1 MSQTQE
7 KKGLGRKVQAFGS
20 FLSSMIMPNIGA
32 FIAWGFIAAIFIKNG
47 WFPNKD
53 LAQLAGPMITYLI
66 PLLIAFSGGRLIHG
80 LRGGIIAATATMG
93 VIVALP
99 DTPMLL
105 GAMIMGPLVGWL
117 MKKVDQFVQPRTPQ
131 GFEMLFNNFSAG
143 ILGFIMTILGFEI
156 LAPIMKFI
164 MHILSVA
171 VEFLVHL
178 HMLPIVSIIVEPAK
192 ILFLNNAINHGV
204 FTPLGSDQ
212 AAHAGQSILFTI
224 ESNPGPGLGILL
236 AYMIFGKGTAKAT
249 SDGAGII
256 HFLGGIHEIYFPYV
270 LMRPLLFLAVILGG
284 MTGVATYQATGFGF
298 RSPASPGSFIVYCL
312 NAPKGEFLHMLLGVF
327 LATLVSFVVAA
338 LIMKFTKEP
347 KQDLEAAT
355 AQMEATKGKKSNVSS
370 KLTASDKE
378 STETSKQTAG
388 ATGATAATASQ
399 ASSSESE
406 DDSEQLLDNYNTED
420 VDAHDYSGVNHV
432 IFACDA
438 GMGSS
443 AMGASMLRNKFK
455 KAGITDV
462 NVTNTAI
469 NQLPNDAQLVI
480 TQKTLTDRAIKQVP
494 NAIHISVDNFLNSP
508 RYEELLNNL
517 KKED

>member
-1 MSQTQE
+1 MAQTQE
-7 KKGLGRKVQAFGS
+7 KKGFGRKVQAFGS

-32 FIAWGFIAAIFIKNG
+32 FIAWGFIAAIFIDNG
-47 WFPNKD
+47 WLPNKD
-53 LAQLAGPMITYLI
+53 LAQLADPMIKFLI

-80 LRGGIIAATATMG
+80 LRGGIIAATSTMG

-117 MKKVDQFVQPRTPQ
+117 MKKTDEIVQPRTPQ

-143 ILGFIMTILGFEI
+143 ILGFIMTILSFEI

-171 VEFLVHL
+171 VEALVHAHL
-178 HMLPIVSIIVEPAK
+178 LPIVSIIVEPAK
-192 ILFLNNAINHGV
+192 IVFLNNAINHGV
-204 FTPLGSDQ
+204 FTPLGADQ
-212 AAHAGQSILFTI
+212 AATAGQSILYAI
-224 ESNPGPGLGILL
+224 ESNPGPGFGVLL

-249 SDGAGII
+249 SYGAGII

-270 LMRPLLFLAVILGG
+270 LMRPMLFISVILGG

-298 RSPASPGSFIVYCL
+298 KSPASPGSFIVYCI
-312 NAPKGEFLHMLLGVF
+312 NAPRGEFLHMLLGVV
-327 LATLVSFVVAA
+327 LATLVSFAVSAII
-338 LIMKFTKEP
+338 LKFTKEP

-355 AQMEATKGKKSNVSS
+355 AQMEATKGKKSSVSS
-370 KLTASDKE
+370 KLSNKENNQQAS
-378 STETSKQTAG
+378 TTGATAG
-388 ATGATAATASQ
+388 ATSTEESNN
-399 ASSSESE
+399 SE
-406 DDSEQLLDNYNTED
+406 DDADQLLDNYNTED
-420 VDAHDYSGVNHV
+420 VDAHDYSNVNHV

-455 KAGITDV
+455 KAGISDV

-517 KKED
+517 KKEEQ

>member
-1 MSQTQE
+1 MAQTQE
-7 KKGLGRKVQAFGS
+7 KKGFGRKVQAFGS

-32 FIAWGFIAAIFIKNG
+32 FIAWGFIAAIFIDNG
-47 WFPNKD
+47 WLPNKD
-53 LAQLAGPMITYLI
+53 LAQLADPMIKFLI

-80 LRGGIIAATATMG
+80 LRGGIIAATSTMG

-117 MKKVDQFVQPRTPQ
+117 MKKTDEIVQPRTPQ

-143 ILGFIMTILGFEI
+143 ILGFIMTILSFEI

-171 VEFLVHL
+171 VEALVHAHL
-178 HMLPIVSIIVEPAK
+178 LPIVSIIVEPAK
-192 ILFLNNAINHGV
+192 IVFLNNAINHGV
-204 FTPLGSDQ
+204 FTPLGADQ
-212 AAHAGQSILFTI
+212 AATAGQSILYAI
-224 ESNPGPGLGILL
+224 ESNPGPGFGVLL

-249 SDGAGII
+249 SYGAGII

-270 LMRPLLFLAVILGG
+270 LMRPMLFISVILGG

-298 RSPASPGSFIVYCL
+298 KSPASPGSFIVYCI
-312 NAPKGEFLHMLLGVF
+312 NAPRGEFLHMLLGVV
-327 LATLVSFVVAA
+327 LATLVSFAVSAII
-338 LIMKFTKEP
+338 LKFTKEP

-355 AQMEATKGKKSNVSS
+355 AQMEATKGKKSSVSS
-370 KLTASDKE
+370 KLSSKENNQQAS
-378 STETSKQTAG
+378 TTGATAG
-388 ATGATAATASQ
+388 ATSTEESNN
-399 ASSSESE
+399 SE
-406 DDSEQLLDNYNTED
+406 DDADQLLDNYNTED
-420 VDAHDYSGVNHV
+420 VDAHDYSNVNHV

-455 KAGITDV
+455 KAGISDV

-517 KKED
+517 KKEQ

>member
-1 MSQTQE
+1 MAQTQE
-7 KKGLGRKVQAFGS
+7 KKGFGRKVQAFGS

-32 FIAWGFIAAIFIKNG
+32 FIAWGFIAAIFIDNG
-47 WFPNKD
+47 WLPNKD
-53 LAQLAGPMITYLI
+53 LAQLADPMIKFLI

-80 LRGGIIAATATMG
+80 LRGGIIAATSTMG

-117 MKKVDQFVQPRTPQ
+117 MKKTDEIIQPRTPQ

-143 ILGFIMTILGFEI
+143 ILGFIMTILSFEI

-171 VEFLVHL
+171 VEALVHAHL
-178 HMLPIVSIIVEPAK
+178 LPIVSIIVEPAK
-192 ILFLNNAINHGV
+192 IVFLNNAINHGV
-204 FTPLGSDQ
+204 FTPLGADQ
-212 AAHAGQSILFTI
+212 AATAGQSVLYAI
-224 ESNPGPGLGILL
+224 ESNPGPGFGVLL

-249 SDGAGII
+249 SYGAGII

-270 LMRPLLFLAVILGG
+270 LMRPMLFISVILGG

-298 RSPASPGSFIVYCL
+298 KSPASPGSFIVYCI
-312 NAPKGEFLHMLLGVF
+312 NAPRGEFLHMLLGVV
-327 LATLVSFVVAA
+327 LATLVSFAVSAII
-338 LIMKFTKEP
+338 LKFTKEP
-347 KQDLEAAT
+347 KQDLESAT
-355 AQMEATKGKKSNVSS
+355 AQMEATKGKKSSVSS
-370 KLTASDKE
+370 KLSSKENNQEASA
-378 STETSKQTAG
+378 TAG
-388 ATGATAATASQ
+388 ATSTE
-399 ASSSESE
+399 ESNNTE
-406 DDSEQLLDNYNTED
+406 DDAYQLLDNYNTED
-420 VDAHDYSGVNHV
+420 VDAHDYSNVNHV

-455 KAGITDV
+455 KAGISDV

-517 KKED
+517 KKEEQ

>member
-1 MSQTQE
+1 MAQAEAQE
-7 KKGLGRKVQAFGS
+7 KKGFSRKIQAFGS

-32 FIAWGFIAAIFIKNG
+32 FIAWGFIAAIFIDNG
-47 WFPNKD
+47 WFPNKQ
-53 LAQLAGPMITYLI
+53 LSQLAGPMITYLI

-80 LRGGIIAATATMG
+80 LRGGIIAATSTMG

-117 MKKVDQFVQPRTPQ
+117 MKKTDEIIQPRTPQ

-143 ILGFIMTILGFEI
+143 ILGFIMTILSFEL
-156 LAPIMKFI
+156 LAPLMKFI

-178 HMLPIVSIIVEPAK
+178 HLLPIVSIIVEPAK
-192 ILFLNNAINHGV
+192 IVFLNNAINHGV
-204 FTPLGSDQ
+204 FTPLGADQ
-212 AAHAGQSILFTI
+212 VTHAGQSILFTI

-236 AYMIFGKGTAKAT
+236 AYMLFGKGTAKAT
-249 SDGAGII
+249 SYGAGII

-298 RSPASPGSFIVYCL
+298 KSPASPGSFIVYCL
-312 NAPKGEFLHMLLGVF
+312 NAPRGEFLHMLLGVV
-327 LATLVSFVVAA
+327 LATLVSFIVAA

-355 AQMEATKGKKSNVSS
+355 AQMESTKGKKSNVSS
-370 KLTASDKE
+370 KLTGKTTGSGAANTTTQSPNKEDKSE
-378 STETSKQTAG
+378 SNE
-388 ATGATAATASQ
+388 
-399 ASSSESE
+399 SSE
-406 DDSEQLLDNYNTED
+406 EQLLDNYNTED
-420 VDAHDYSGVNHV
+420 VNAHDYSKINHV

-455 KAGITDV
+455 KAGLTDI

-480 TQKTLTDRAIKQVP
+480 TQKTLTDRAIKQTP

-508 RYEELLNNL
+508 RYEELLNSL
-517 KKED
+517 KKDQNKD

>member
-1 MSQTQE
+1 M
-7 KKGLGRKVQAFGS
+7 
-20 FLSSMIMPNIGA
+20 
-32 FIAWGFIAAIFIKNG
+32 
-47 WFPNKD
+47 
-53 LAQLAGPMITYLI
+53 
-66 PLLIAFSGGRLIHG
+66 
-80 LRGGIIAATATMG
+80 
-93 VIVALP
+93 
-99 DTPMLL
+99 
-105 GAMIMGPLVGWL
+105 
-117 MKKVDQFVQPRTPQ
+117 
-131 GFEMLFNNFSAG
+131 
-143 ILGFIMTILGFEI
+143 
-156 LAPIMKFI
+156 
-164 MHILSVA
+164 
-171 VEFLVHL
+171 
-178 HMLPIVSIIVEPAK
+178 
-192 ILFLNNAINHGV
+192 
-204 FTPLGSDQ
+204 
-212 AAHAGQSILFTI
+212 
-224 ESNPGPGLGILL
+224 
-236 AYMIFGKGTAKAT
+236 
-249 SDGAGII
+249 
-256 HFLGGIHEIYFPYV
+256 
-270 LMRPLLFLAVILGG
+270 
-284 MTGVATYQATGFGF
+284 
-298 RSPASPGSFIVYCL
+298 
-312 NAPKGEFLHMLLGVF
+312 
-327 LATLVSFVVAA
+327 
-338 LIMKFTKEP
+338 
-347 KQDLEAAT
+347 
-355 AQMEATKGKKSNVSS
+355 SS

-517 KKED
+517 KKKTNLNIRKWRTPPCY

>member
-249 SDGAGII
+249 SYGAGII

-327 LATLVSFVVAA
+327 LATLVSFIVAA

>member
-249 SDGAGII
+249 SYGAGII

-270 LMRPLLFLAVILGG
+270 LMRPLLFIAVILGG

-298 RSPASPGSFIVYCL
+298 KSPASPGSFIVYCL
-312 NAPKGEFLHMLLGVF
+312 NAPKGEFLHMVLGVF
-327 LATLVSFVVAA
+327 LAALISFVVAT
-338 LIMKFTKEP
+338 LIMK
-347 KQDLEAAT
+347 
-355 AQMEATKGKKSNVSS
+355 
-370 KLTASDKE
+370 LT
-378 STETSKQTAG
+378 
-388 ATGATAATASQ
+388 
-399 ASSSESE
+399 
-406 DDSEQLLDNYNTED
+406 Y
-420 VDAHDYSGVNHV
+420 V
-432 IFACDA
+432 IF
-438 GMGSS
+438 
-443 AMGASMLRNKFK
+443 K
-455 KAGITDV
+455 I
-462 NVTNTAI
+462 
-469 NQLPNDAQLVI
+469 
-480 TQKTLTDRAIKQVP
+480 
-494 NAIHISVDNFLNSP
+494 
-508 RYEELLNNL
+508 
-517 KKED
+517 

>member
-1 MSQTQE
+1 MAQTQE
-7 KKGLGRKVQAFGS
+7 KKGFGRKVQAFGS

-32 FIAWGFIAAIFIKNG
+32 FIAWGFIAAIFIDNG
-47 WFPNKD
+47 WLPNKD
-53 LAQLAGPMITYLI
+53 LAQLADPMIKFLI

-80 LRGGIIAATATMG
+80 LRGGIIAATSTMG

-117 MKKVDQFVQPRTPQ
+117 MKKTDEIIQPRTPQ

-143 ILGFIMTILGFEI
+143 ILGFIMTILSFEI

-171 VEFLVHL
+171 VEALVHAHL
-178 HMLPIVSIIVEPAK
+178 LPIVSIIVEPAK
-192 ILFLNNAINHGV
+192 IVFLNNAINHGV
-204 FTPLGSDQ
+204 FTPLGADQ
-212 AAHAGQSILFTI
+212 AATAGQSVLYAI
-224 ESNPGPGLGILL
+224 ESNPGPGFGVLL

-249 SDGAGII
+249 SYGAGII

-270 LMRPLLFLAVILGG
+270 LMRPMLFISVILGG

-298 RSPASPGSFIVYCL
+298 KSPASPGSFIVYCI
-312 NAPKGEFLHMLLGVF
+312 NAPRGEFLHMLLGVV
-327 LATLVSFVVAA
+327 LATLVSFAVSAII
-338 LIMKFTKEP
+338 LKFTKEP
-347 KQDLEAAT
+347 KQDLESAT
-355 AQMEATKGKKSNVSS
+355 AQMEATKGKKSSVSS
-370 KLTASDKE
+370 KLSSKENNQEASA
-378 STETSKQTAG
+378 TAG
-388 ATGATAATASQ
+388 ATSTE
-399 ASSSESE
+399 ESNNTE
-406 DDSEQLLDNYNTED
+406 DDADQLLDNYNTED
-420 VDAHDYSGVNHV
+420 VDAHDYSNVNHV

-455 KAGITDV
+455 KAGISDV

-517 KKED
+517 KKEEQ

>member
-1 MSQTQE
+1 MAQAEAQE
-7 KKGLGRKVQAFGS
+7 KKGFSRKIQGFGS

-32 FIAWGFIAAIFIKNG
+32 FIAWGFIAAIFIDNG
-47 WFPNKD
+47 WFPNKQ
-53 LAQLAGPMITYLI
+53 LSQLAGPMITYLI

-80 LRGGIIAATATMG
+80 LRGGIIAATSTMG

-117 MKKVDQFVQPRTPQ
+117 MKKTDEIIQPRTPQ

-143 ILGFIMTILGFEI
+143 ILGFIMTILSFEL
-156 LAPIMKFI
+156 LAPLMKFI

-178 HMLPIVSIIVEPAK
+178 HLLPIVSIIVEPAK
-192 ILFLNNAINHGV
+192 IVFLNNAINHGV
-204 FTPLGSDQ
+204 FTPLGADQ
-212 AAHAGQSILFTI
+212 VTHAGQSILFTI

-236 AYMIFGKGTAKAT
+236 AYMLFGKGTAKAT
-249 SDGAGII
+249 SYGAGII

-298 RSPASPGSFIVYCL
+298 KSPASPGSFIVYCL
-312 NAPKGEFLHMLLGVF
+312 NAPRGEFLHMLLGVV
-327 LATLVSFVVAA
+327 LATLVSFIVAA

-355 AQMEATKGKKSNVSS
+355 AQMESTKGKKSNVSS
-370 KLTASDKE
+370 KLTGKTTGSGAANTTTQSSNKEDKSE
-378 STETSKQTAG
+378 SNE
-388 ATGATAATASQ
+388 
-399 ASSSESE
+399 SSE
-406 DDSEQLLDNYNTED
+406 EQLLDNYNTED
-420 VDAHDYSGVNHV
+420 VNAHDYSKINHV

-455 KAGITDV
+455 KAGLTDI

-469 NQLPNDAQLVI
+469 NQLPSDAQLVI
-480 TQKTLTDRAIKQVP
+480 TQKTLTDRAIKQTP

-508 RYEELLNNL
+508 RYEELLNSL
-517 KKED
+517 KKDKNKD

>member
-1 MSQTQE
+1 MAQTQE
-7 KKGLGRKVQAFGS
+7 KKGFGRKVQAFGS

-32 FIAWGFIAAIFIKNG
+32 FIAWGFIAAIFIDNG
-47 WFPNKD
+47 WLPNKD
-53 LAQLAGPMITYLI
+53 LAQLADPMIKFLI

-80 LRGGIIAATATMG
+80 LRGGIIAATSTMG

-99 DTPMLL
+99 DTPKLL

-117 MKKVDQFVQPRTPQ
+117 MKKTDEIVQPRTPQ

-143 ILGFIMTILGFEI
+143 ILGFIMTILSFEI

-171 VEFLVHL
+171 VEALVHAHL
-178 HMLPIVSIIVEPAK
+178 LPIVSIIVEPAK
-192 ILFLNNAINHGV
+192 IVFLNNAINHGV
-204 FTPLGSDQ
+204 FTPLGADQ
-212 AAHAGQSILFTI
+212 AATAGQSILYAI
-224 ESNPGPGLGILL
+224 ESNPGPGFGVLL
-236 AYMIFGKGTAKAT
+236 AHMIFGKGTAKAT
-249 SDGAGII
+249 SYGAGII

-270 LMRPLLFLAVILGG
+270 LMRPMLFISVILGG

-298 RSPASPGSFIVYCL
+298 KSPASPGSFIVYCI
-312 NAPKGEFLHMLLGVF
+312 NAPRGEFLHMLLGVV
-327 LATLVSFVVAA
+327 LATLVSFAVSAII
-338 LIMKFTKEP
+338 LKFTKEP

-355 AQMEATKGKKSNVSS
+355 AQMEATKGKKSSVSS
-370 KLTASDKE
+370 KLSSKENNQQAS
-378 STETSKQTAG
+378 TTGATAG
-388 ATGATAATASQ
+388 ATSTEESNN
-399 ASSSESE
+399 SE
-406 DDSEQLLDNYNTED
+406 DDADQLLDNYNTED
-420 VDAHDYSGVNHV
+420 VDAHDYSNVNHV

-455 KAGITDV
+455 KAGISDV

-517 KKED
+517 KKEEQ

>member
-1 MSQTQE
+1 MAQAETQE
-7 KKGLGRKVQAFGS
+7 KKGFSRKIQAFGS

-32 FIAWGFIAAIFIKNG
+32 FIAWGFIAAIFIDNG
-47 WFPNKD
+47 WFPNKQ
-53 LAQLAGPMITYLI
+53 LSQLAGPMITYLI

-80 LRGGIIAATATMG
+80 LRGGIIAATSTMG

-117 MKKVDQFVQPRTPQ
+117 MKKIDEIIQPRTPQ

-143 ILGFIMTILGFEI
+143 ILGFIMTILSFEL
-156 LAPIMKFI
+156 LAPLMKFI

-178 HMLPIVSIIVEPAK
+178 HLLPIVSIIVEPAK
-192 ILFLNNAINHGV
+192 IVFLNNAINHGV
-204 FTPLGSDQ
+204 FTPLGADQ
-212 AAHAGQSILFTI
+212 VTHAGQSILFTI

-236 AYMIFGKGTAKAT
+236 AYMLFGKGTAKAT
-249 SDGAGII
+249 SYGAGII

-298 RSPASPGSFIVYCL
+298 KSPASPGSFIVYCL
-312 NAPKGEFLHMLLGVF
+312 NAPRGEFLHMLLGVV
-327 LATLVSFVVAA
+327 LATLVSFIVAA
-338 LIMKFTKEP
+338 LIMKFTKKP

-355 AQMEATKGKKSNVSS
+355 AQMESTKGKKSNVST
-370 KLTASDKE
+370 KLTGETTGSGAANTTTQSSTKE
-378 STETSKQTAG
+378 NQSESNE
-388 ATGATAATASQ
+388 
-399 ASSSESE
+399 SSE
-406 DDSEQLLDNYNTED
+406 EQLLDNYNTED
-420 VDAHDYSGVNHV
+420 VNAHDYSKINHV

-455 KAGITDV
+455 KAGLTDI

-469 NQLPNDAQLVI
+469 NQLPSDAQLVI
-480 TQKTLTDRAIKQVP
+480 TQKTLTDRAIKKTP

-508 RYEELLNNL
+508 RYEELLNSL
-517 KKED
+517 KKDQNKD

>member
-1 MSQTQE
+1 MAQTQE
-7 KKGLGRKVQAFGS
+7 KKGFGRKVQAFGS

-32 FIAWGFIAAIFIKNG
+32 FIAWGFIAAIFIDNG
-47 WFPNKD
+47 WLPNKD
-53 LAQLAGPMITYLI
+53 LAQLADPMIKFLI

-80 LRGGIIAATATMG
+80 LRGGIIAATSTMG

-117 MKKVDQFVQPRTPQ
+117 MKKTDEIVQPRTPQ

-143 ILGFIMTILGFEI
+143 ILGFIMTILSFEI

-171 VEFLVHL
+171 VEALVHAHL
-178 HMLPIVSIIVEPAK
+178 LPIVSIIVEPAK
-192 ILFLNNAINHGV
+192 IVFLNNAINHGV
-204 FTPLGSDQ
+204 FTPLGADQ
-212 AAHAGQSILFTI
+212 SATAGQSILYAI
-224 ESNPGPGLGILL
+224 ESNPGPGFGVLL

-249 SDGAGII
+249 SYGAGII

-270 LMRPLLFLAVILGG
+270 LMRPMLFISVILGG

-298 RSPASPGSFIVYCL
+298 KSPASPGSFIVYCI
-312 NAPKGEFLHMLLGVF
+312 NAPRGEFLHMLLGVV
-327 LATLVSFVVAA
+327 LATLVSFAVSAII
-338 LIMKFTKEP
+338 LKFTKEP

-355 AQMEATKGKKSNVSS
+355 AQMEATKGKKSSVSS
-370 KLTASDKE
+370 KLSSKENNQQAS
-378 STETSKQTAG
+378 TTGATAG
-388 ATGATAATASQ
+388 ATSTEESNN
-399 ASSSESE
+399 SE
-406 DDSEQLLDNYNTED
+406 DDADQLLDNYNTED
-420 VDAHDYSGVNHV
+420 VDAHDYSNVNHV

-455 KAGITDV
+455 KAGISDV

-517 KKED
+517 KKEEQ